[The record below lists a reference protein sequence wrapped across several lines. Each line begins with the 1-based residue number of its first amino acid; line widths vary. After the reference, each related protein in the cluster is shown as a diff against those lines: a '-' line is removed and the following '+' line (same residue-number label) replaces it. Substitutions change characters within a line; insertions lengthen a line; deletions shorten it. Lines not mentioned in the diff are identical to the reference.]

1 MSETFIG
8 GLSVNPH
15 LPFFLIINVFLC
27 LCFYVPLFVSVCALM
42 FMCVYVCVLVFAK
55 VSVAFLFGVGR
66 SGYRSQ
72 KTNTIR
78 KIMGPQGAQNAALDK
93 LM

>member
-1 MSETFIG
+1 
-8 GLSVNPH
+8 
-15 LPFFLIINVFLC
+15 
-27 LCFYVPLFVSVCALM
+27 M
-42 FMCVYVCVLVFAK
+42 FMLLRASICECVRANVYVCVCVCVLVFAK